1 MVDDVN
7 CHGASP
13 LTGRSPGTADA
24 GTVGLHPSAEIT
36 MRLLGI
42 GERLRQR
49 LARSAADLGFTPQQA
64 ILIDRLTTPRTM
76 GQLADDLAC
85 DKSNVTGLIARLE
98 ARGLVSREPDA
109 NDRRVRWLTLTAS
122 GRAAR
127 ECLMSGLVEQ
137 SEAMLAGVEDR
148 EREALLATLR
158 TIAMGIAGDS
168 PGGQAP
174 PDRATTL
181 SPSEMDD
188 GRVADPVGGCAG
200 VPTPITIG
208 AGVA

>member
-7 CHGASP
+7 CLGTSP
-13 LTGRSPGTADA
+13 LTGDSPGTVDRGAVA
-24 GTVGLHPSAEIT
+24 LHPSAEIT

-64 ILIDRLTTPRTM
+64 ILIDRLSTPRTM

-168 PGGQAP
+168 PVGQAP

-181 SPSEMDD
+181 SPCGADND
-188 GRVADPVGGCAG
+188 GAADPTGICR
-200 VPTPITIG
+200 G
-208 AGVA
+208 APDAVNA

>member
-24 GTVGLHPSAEIT
+24 ATVGLHPSAEIT

-76 GQLADDLAC
+76 GQLAGDLAC

-109 NDRRVRWLTLTAS
+109 NDRRVRWLTLTAT

-137 SEAMLAGVEDR
+137 SEAMLAGVDDH
-148 EREALLATLR
+148 ERETLLATLR
-158 TIAMGIAGDS
+158 TIAMGIAGDG
-168 PGGQAP
+168 PGGQAS
-174 PDRATTL
+174 PDRGSTL
-181 SPSEMDD
+181 SPCGADND
-188 GRVADPVGGCAG
+188 GAADPTGTCR
-200 VPTPITIG
+200 G
-208 AGVA
+208 APDAVNA